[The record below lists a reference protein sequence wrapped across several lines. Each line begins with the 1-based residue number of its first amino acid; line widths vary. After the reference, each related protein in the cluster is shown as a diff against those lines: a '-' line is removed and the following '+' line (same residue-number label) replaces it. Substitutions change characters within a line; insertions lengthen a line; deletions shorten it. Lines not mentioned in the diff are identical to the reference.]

1 AIFSGKMSSDE
12 ISTWNDAIVT
22 VCDSTERMAKE
33 RTGAL
38 IVIEMETSLGEIVR
52 TGTKIDAAP
61 TCELLETIFYEGTP
75 LHDGAVVIRNGR
87 VEAAGCLLPVSQNTD
102 ISRDMGTRH
111 RAALGMSENSDAII
125 VVVSEE
131 SGIISIAQNGLIVR
145 RLDKSNLFRILQN
158 EIMPQPEEG
167 EETGKG
173 FLGRFK
179 KK

>member
-1 AIFSGKMSSDE
+1 
-12 ISTWNDAIVT
+12 
-22 VCDSTERMAKE
+22 
-33 RTGAL
+33 
-38 IVIEMETSLGEIVR
+38 
-52 TGTKIDAAP
+52 
-61 TCELLETIFYEGTP
+61 
-75 LHDGAVVIRNGR
+75 
-87 VEAAGCLLPVSQNTD
+87 LLPVSQNTD

-173 FLGRFK
+173 FLGRLK

>member
-1 AIFSGKMSSDE
+1 
-12 ISTWNDAIVT
+12 
-22 VCDSTERMAKE
+22 
-33 RTGAL
+33 
-38 IVIEMETSLGEIVR
+38 
-52 TGTKIDAAP
+52 
-61 TCELLETIFYEGTP
+61 
-75 LHDGAVVIRNGR
+75 
-87 VEAAGCLLPVSQNTD
+87 
-102 ISRDMGTRH
+102 H

-173 FLGRFK
+173 FLGRLK